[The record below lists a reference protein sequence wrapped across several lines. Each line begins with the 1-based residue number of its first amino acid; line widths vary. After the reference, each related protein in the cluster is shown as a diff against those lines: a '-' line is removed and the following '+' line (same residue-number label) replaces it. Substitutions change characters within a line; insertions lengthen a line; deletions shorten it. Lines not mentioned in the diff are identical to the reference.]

1 MKFYSVVHSYSHI
14 TIYYLNLEKYHAT
27 LLKYKLYPHLFHR
40 NYTNRAYTVI
50 NVWHDF
56 LPIKGYSLHIFL
68 QKVSPTPHID
78 IAVWNKLL
86 FKDSRHSVP
95 LNKSSNELDFIWYEF
110 AQSAWMAFCSH
121 SYPSSPPSSS
131 SSPGPS
137 LPSFPSLPS
146 PSASLDC
153 ALDLGRGANFPD
165 EERHGHASQVRL
177 GRLSAL
183 HPHWL
188 VVFVRDLEAALLEM
202 VSTIE
207 SLWFFKELW
216 ERCDTQMAK
225 QNCILFCIQEFE
237 RDEGKD
243 SEAANF
249 CDDKTKRMKQHTYDN
264 IE

>member
-1 MKFYSVVHSYSHI
+1 
-14 TIYYLNLEKYHAT
+14 
-27 LLKYKLYPHLFHR
+27 
-40 NYTNRAYTVI
+40 
-50 NVWHDF
+50 
-56 LPIKGYSLHIFL
+56 
-68 QKVSPTPHID
+68 
-78 IAVWNKLL
+78 
-86 FKDSRHSVP
+86 
-95 LNKSSNELDFIWYEF
+95 
-110 AQSAWMAFCSH
+110 MAFCSH

-188 VVFVRDLEAALLEM
+188 VVFVSDLEAALLEI
-202 VSTIE
+202 VSRIE

-216 ERCDTQMAK
+216 ESCDTQMAK
-225 QNCILFCIQEFE
+225 QNCILSCIQEFE

-249 CDDKTKRMKQHTYDN
+249 CDDKTKRMKQHKYDN